1 MQRSAPFGKRSASEV
16 WYGKF
21 SWLFDESLLNQFA
34 VMIVSQIRDQR
45 RLAMADVSETCV
57 IHPEGRVAVLCPRF
71 ASPSTTTGNQLTT
84 IVNTQLDTS
93 TKVLS

>member
-16 WYGKF
+16 WFGKF
-21 SWLFDESLLNQFA
+21 SWLFDENQFA
-34 VMIVSQIRDQR
+34 VMIVSQIRDHQR